1 MGWIGL
7 VSPAGVAMLLPR
19 LPHDH
24 GLTSHGRPWA
34 VASWTRVLSTGSN
47 FEERWGSVP
56 CLRSLCWWPPP
67 PSTGGA
73 RCSTGGEAAPMA
85 RPGEISS
92 SNPGQNGWNDYQAT
106 VFYKRQPSCF
116 LSEKNQTRATS
127 TAITSCPIKD
137 ERMLLWNYI
146 FQRRIIIVSS
156 QAARSREREKISR
169 EICVVWLPSK
179 SFSSSAELWI

>member
-7 VSPAGVAMLLPR
+7 VLPAGVAMLLPR

-47 FEERWGSVP
+47 FELRWGSVP

-85 RPGEISS
+85 RPGEISHQIQVRTAEMIIRQRFS
-92 SNPGQNGWNDYQAT
+92 IKGNQVVFYRRKIKLEQPVQQSPPGQLKMN
-106 VFYKRQPSCF
+106 KCF
-116 LSEKNQTRATS
+116 FE
-127 TAITSCPIKD
+127 I
-137 ERMLLWNYI
+137 I
-146 FQRRIIIVSS
+146 F
-156 QAARSREREKISR
+156 SREE
-169 EICVVWLPSK
+169 
-179 SFSSSAELWI
+179 